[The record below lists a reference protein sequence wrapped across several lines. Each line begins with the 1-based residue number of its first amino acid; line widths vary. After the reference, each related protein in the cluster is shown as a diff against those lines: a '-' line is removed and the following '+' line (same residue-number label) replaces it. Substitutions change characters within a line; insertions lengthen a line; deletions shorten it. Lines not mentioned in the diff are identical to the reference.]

1 MKFLLEEEKMLS
13 QGKRWISSLL
23 LIATGLIVG
32 MVISSQIDYTAHS
45 DAQNIQISEESADF
59 LTQTGKAMA
68 EITSAVKPAIVNIS
82 TSRTVKMGSG
92 DPFFNDPFFRRF
104 FGDRFGPQHPRERK
118 STGMGSGV
126 IVSSDGYI
134 ITNYHVIKEADE
146 ITVLLWDKRE
156 FQGTVIGSDPKTEI
170 SIIKIDTEGLPTLPW
185 GDSDTLQ
192 VGEVVLAVGNPY
204 GLNQTVTMGIVS
216 ALGRANVGIADYEDF
231 IQTDAAINPG
241 NSGGALVNARGK
253 LVGIN
258 TAIFSTSG
266 GYQGI
271 GFAIPSNMV
280 KTVMDSLIKTGR
292 VIRGWLG
299 VSIQKLTPELAGQ
312 FNLDEMKGTLVSDVV
327 ENSPA
332 EKAGLKRGDVI
343 LTFDDKKTDEPFI
356 LRNMV
361 ASTTPGEKHTLM
373 ILRDKE
379 RVPITVTIGELPADL
394 QQVKADIYEN
404 VLKGVIVQDMNPE
417 IADKLNIPER
427 VQGVIIKSIDRES
440 PAAGIVVPG
449 DVIQEINRKK
459 ITSVKDYL
467 DIVSELQKDD
477 DVLLLVFRKGS
488 SVFIT
493 ISDR

>member
-1 MKFLLEEEKMLS
+1 MFS
-13 QGKRWISSLL
+13 QGKRGLGSLL
-23 LIATGLIVG
+23 FMVTGLIVG
-32 MVISSQIDYTAHS
+32 VIVATQIDFVAHS
-45 DAQNIQISEESADF
+45 NAQNIQISEESSDF
-59 LTQTGKAMA
+59 LTRTGKAMA

-92 DPFFNDPFFRRF
+92 DPFFDDPFFRRF

-156 FQGTVIGSDPKTEI
+156 FSGTVIGSDPKTEI
-170 SIIKIDTEGLPTLPW
+170 SIIKIDADGLPTLPW

-241 NSGGALVNARGK
+241 NSGGALVSARGK

-299 VSIQKLTPELAGQ
+299 VSIQKLTPELSRQ
-312 FNLDEMKGTLVSDVV
+312 FNLDEIKGTLVSDVV

-343 LTFDDKKTDEPFI
+343 LTFDDKQTDEPFI

-361 ASTTPGEKHTLM
+361 ASTTPGEKHTLVV
-373 ILRDKE
+373 LRDKK

-404 VLKGVIVQDMNPE
+404 VLKGVIVQDLNPE
-417 IADKLNIPER
+417 IAEKLNVPER
-427 VQGVIIKSIDRES
+427 VQGVVVKSIDRES
-440 PAAGIVVPG
+440 PGAGIVVPG
-449 DVIQEINRKK
+449 DVIQEINRNK

-467 DIVSELQKDD
+467 DVVSELKKGD
-477 DVLLLVFRKGS
+477 DVLLLIFRKGS
-488 SVFIT
+488 SVFLT
-493 ISDR
+493 ISDK